1 MQYAAPPSQ
10 PRLDDYVLVGTTGDI
25 GEVTEV
31 ISTGADQQFVISIWP
46 PPDSAQHVA
55 GTVMHRVCTR
65 DDLAPARMP

>member
-1 MQYAAPPSQ
+1 MQDTGAPWSPQ
-10 PRLDDYVLVGTTGDI
+10 LGDHVLVGATGDI

-31 ISTGADQQFVISIWP
+31 LGAGADQRFVVSIWP
-46 PPDSAQHVA
+46 LPDSTRHAA

>member
-1 MQYAAPPSQ
+1 MQHAGAPWQ
-10 PRLDDYVLVGTTGDI
+10 PRLDDYVLVGATGDI

-31 ISTGADQQFVISIWP
+31 LGTGVDQQFVVSIWP
-46 PPDSAQHVA
+46 PPDNARHAA

>member
-1 MQYAAPPSQ
+1 MQDAGAPWSPQ
-10 PRLDDYVLVGTTGDI
+10 LGDYVQVSITGDI

-31 ISTGADQQFVISIWP
+31 INTGVEQQFVVSIWP
-46 PPDSAQHVA
+46 PPDSARHAA